1 MLSFAISTA
10 VSPAIAPRYEVIRK
24 GFFFLLNGLLQATVV
39 KGPET
44 RVRCTLIPGD
54 GVGPELVYS
63 VQEVFKASGVPV
75 DFETFFFSE
84 VNPTLSAPLE
94 DVAGSIER
102 NRVCLKGILATPDY
116 RSVAADSS

>member
-1 MLSFAISTA
+1 MFLRLSI
-10 VSPAIAPRYEVIRK
+10 K
-24 GFFFLLNGLLQATVV
+24 QASVP
-39 KGPET
+39 KGPDT

-63 VQEVFKASGVPV
+63 VQEVFKAAGVPV
-75 DFETFFFSE
+75 DFETYFFSE

-94 DVAGSIER
+94 NVAGSIEK

-116 RSVAADSS
+116 R